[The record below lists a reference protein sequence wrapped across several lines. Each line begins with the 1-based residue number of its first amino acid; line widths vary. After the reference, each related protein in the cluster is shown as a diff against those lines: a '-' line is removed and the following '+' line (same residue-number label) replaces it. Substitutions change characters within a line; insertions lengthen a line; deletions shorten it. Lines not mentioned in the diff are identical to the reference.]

1 MIIEDKFVISAS
13 QQDVWD
19 FFLDIPKV
27 STCVPGAEKVEQVDD
42 NTFAGTL
49 TVKVGPIKANFS
61 GQATLTDL
69 TPPQSLTA
77 TAQGKDKTT
86 SSMVSATFTATLTEI
101 EPGQTEVAFK
111 VDVAIR
117 GRLGQ
122 FGQAVIRETAKQITQ
137 IFVNC
142 VQTKI
147 TEESTNT
154 EQSTSPSDSES
165 SEGEEA
171 NVASASA
178 QAQMPEPPSLISII
192 FKSILATIGNWFRS
206 FRSDSR
212 KPAE

>member
-13 QQDVWD
+13 QQAVWD
-19 FFLDIPKV
+19 FLLDIPKV

-86 SSMVSATFTATLTEI
+86 SSMVSATFTANLTEI

-111 VDVAIR
+111 IDVAIR

-122 FGQAVIRETAKQITQ
+122 FGQAVIRETSKQITQ
-137 IFVNC
+137 IFVSC
-142 VQTKI
+142 VQAKI
-147 TEESTNT
+147 AEESADT
-154 EQSTSPSDSES
+154 EQPTSSTESEANA
-165 SEGEEA
+165 GEEGA
-171 NVASASA
+171 VASTSA
-178 QAQMPEPPSLISII
+178 QAQTPAPPSLISII
-192 FKSILATIGNWFRS
+192 FKSILATIANWFRS
-206 FRSDSR
+206 SGSDSR